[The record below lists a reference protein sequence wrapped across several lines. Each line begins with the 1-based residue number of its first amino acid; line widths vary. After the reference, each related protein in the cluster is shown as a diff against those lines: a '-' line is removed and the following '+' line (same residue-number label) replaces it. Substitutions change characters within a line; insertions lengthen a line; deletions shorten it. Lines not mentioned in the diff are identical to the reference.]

1 MSIQG
6 LSILEIITSLTAV
19 QLLMLGTVLLSKEN
33 IKRLSNRILSVFM
46 FSNALLLIFF
56 LTALLGIYET
66 SSVSFFY
73 YLLGPLMYLY
83 VRSMCEKH
91 FRLGTGVWRHGL
103 IFVLMFLYVAV
114 KLMVAPQ
121 GASSSW
127 NYWEFLVSQIVL
139 HIQIAIYVVL
149 SLQTVLAYRR
159 EIKNLFASI
168 EQINLTWLLLIILF
182 FTSMWVVDFVAF
194 TLDVLLD
201 EPGRISYY
209 LLILSISINLFFTNY
224 LVYRGLRQAD
234 AFNAMKAA
242 DKYARSRISEEE
254 GRKMA
259 GLLKEVM
266 HGKKPYLN
274 PEITIRDLSEY
285 MEIHPKSLSQLINSH
300 FSQNF
305 YDFINTYRI
314 QEAKEIMNKNADEK
328 MTILEILYEVGF
340 NSKSAFN
347 HAFKKNTG
355 KTPSEFK
362 KQLMVA

>member
-6 LSILEIITSLTAV
+6 LSILEIITSVTAL
-19 QLLMLGTVLLSKEN
+19 QLLLLGTVLLSKEN
-33 IKRLSNRILSVFM
+33 IKRPSNRILSVFM

-56 LTALLGIYET
+56 LSSLLGNYDL
-66 SSVSFFY
+66 SSVSVFY

-121 GASSSW
+121 GGSSSW
-127 NYWEFLVSQIVL
+127 NNWEFLVSQIIL
-139 HIQIAIYVVL
+139 HLQIAFYVLL
-149 SLQTVLAYRR
+149 SLQTMLVYRR
-159 EIKNLFASI
+159 EIKTIYASI

-182 FTSMWVVDFVAF
+182 FTAMWMVDFVAF
-194 TLDVLLD
+194 MIEILGDD
-201 EPGRISYY
+201 AGGISYY
-209 LLILSISINLFFTNY
+209 LLILSISINLLFTNY

-234 AFNAMKAA
+234 AFSGIRAA
-242 DKYARSRISEEE
+242 DKYAGSRISEDE

-266 HGKKPYLN
+266 QDKKPYLN
-274 PEITIRDLSEY
+274 PDITIRDLSDY
-285 MEIHPKSLSQLINSH
+285 LAIHPKSLSQLINSQ
-300 FSQNF
+300 FRQNF
-305 YDFINTYRI
+305 YDFINSYRI
-314 QEAKEIMNKNADEK
+314 QEAKDMMHENSHDKT
-328 MTILEILYEVGF
+328 TILEILYEVGF

-355 KTPSEFK
+355 KTPTEFK
-362 KQLMVA
+362 KQLMVG